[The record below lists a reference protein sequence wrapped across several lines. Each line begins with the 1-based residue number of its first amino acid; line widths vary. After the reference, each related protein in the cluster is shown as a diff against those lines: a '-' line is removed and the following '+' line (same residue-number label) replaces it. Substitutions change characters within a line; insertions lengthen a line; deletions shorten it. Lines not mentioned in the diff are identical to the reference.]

1 MQSLL
6 KGLRTLLYWF
16 SVVAMAIM
24 LAVTFFSV
32 ISRYIFSFTF
42 EWAEELS
49 RFLFVWSVFLG
60 SALIM
65 GENGHLAV
73 EFLPNILKGKIAGLF
88 VELFIKVCSYIF
100 IFILLT
106 QGFKMTKMMMFQT
119 SPGMGIPMGIIYS
132 VIPLSSIL
140 MILYTI
146 QDSIA
151 FIRKVINRGAKNGKE
166 A

>member
-1 MQSLL
+1 MKSLL
-6 KGLRTLLYWF
+6 KGLRTVLYWF
-16 SVVAMAIM
+16 SVVAMSIM

-32 ISRYIFSFTF
+32 VSRYAFSFTF
-42 EWAEELS
+42 DWAEELS

-73 EFLPNILKGKIAGLF
+73 EFLPNKLKGSVPGL
-88 VELFIKVCSYIF
+88 VLEFIIKLCSYVF
-100 IFILLT
+100 IVILLT
-106 QGFKMTKMMMFQT
+106 QGYKMTTMMMFQT
-119 SPGMGIPMGIIYS
+119 SPGMGIPMGIIYA

-146 QDSIA
+146 QDSA
-151 FIRKVINRGAKNGKE
+151 TFIRKVFKHGSKTGTE

>member
-6 KGLRTLLYWF
+6 KILRTVLYWF

-32 ISRYIFSFTF
+32 ISRYVFSFTF
-42 EWAEELS
+42 DWAEELS

-65 GENGHLAV
+65 GANGHLAV
-73 EFLPNILKGKIAGLF
+73 EFLPHKLKGSAAGLVLEF
-88 VELFIKVCSYIF
+88 FIKLCSYVF
-100 IFILLT
+100 ILILLT
-106 QGFKMTKMMMFQT
+106 QGYKMTSMMMFQT
-119 SPGMGIPMGIIYS
+119 SPGMGIPMGIIYA
-132 VIPLSSIL
+132 VIPISSIL
-140 MILYTI
+140 MILYAI
-146 QDSIA
+146 QDSLV
-151 FIRKVINRGAKNGKE
+151 FIRKVFGRGDKSGTE

>member
-6 KGLRTLLYWF
+6 KGLRTVLYWF

-73 EFLPNILKGKIAGLF
+73 EFLPNKLKGKVAGLF
-88 VELFIKVCSYIF
+88 VELFIKICSYIF

-106 QGFKMTKMMMFQT
+106 QGFKMTRMMMFQT

-132 VIPLSSIL
+132 VIPLSSFL

>member
-1 MQSLL
+1 ML
-6 KGLRTLLYWF
+6 KGLRTVLYWF

-65 GENGHLAV
+65 GDNGHLAV
-73 EFLPNILKGKIAGLF
+73 EFLPNKFKGSAAGLVLEF
-88 VELFIKVCSYIF
+88 FIKLCSYVF
-100 IFILLT
+100 IVILLI
-106 QGFKMTKMMMFQT
+106 QGYKMTSMMMFQT

-151 FIRKVINRGAKNGKE
+151 FIRKVISHGAKNEKE

>member
-1 MQSLL
+1 MQALL
-6 KGLRTLLYWF
+6 KGLRTILYWF

-32 ISRYIFSFTF
+32 ISRYVFSFTF

-73 EFLPNILKGKIAGLF
+73 EFLPNKLKGKTAGLF
-88 VELFIKVCSYIF
+88 VEFFIKMCSYIF
-100 IFILLT
+100 IIILLT
-106 QGFKMTKMMMFQT
+106 QGFKMTRMMMFQT

-132 VIPLSSIL
+132 VIPVSSIL

-151 FIRKVINRGAKNGKE
+151 FVRKVKSHTSKNGKG